1 MQQKKSLTVDL
12 LKSFAIVLMI
22 FGHCIVYGSG
32 VDNTLGKTR
41 MIHHYIYSFHMPLFA
56 LVSGYLFFFTIKRH
70 TMKEVFKTRVEGIII
85 PLIAWQF
92 LMNVYRIIFYWLRD
106 GKFDLLRL
114 IRGYSY
120 LYGNMW
126 FLWAILFCSLAVMV
140 IHYKFN
146 DNLLLFIVVEI
157 LTLLPGKQ
165 EHVRFVWLYPY
176 FVLAYLFAKY
186 KERDIVKKMY
196 QKVNNIYG
204 IVILIIIHLL
214 LVYYWKMDYYIY
226 DYGIGRSILMRD
238 NLMYVMLCNLYRF
251 IAGIIGTLVYT
262 LIFSK
267 LKGLISKS
275 IFCLK
280 YISKISQHTLGIYV
294 FSVYFLNEFIKS
306 MTFLHYNFF
315 IVLIEALIIT
325 VLSVKTMIYMEKNRC
340 LNILLLGGR

>member
-1 MQQKKSLTVDL
+1 MVQKKSLTVDM

-22 FGHCIVYGSG
+22 LGHCVVYGSG
-32 VDNTLGKTR
+32 VDNPLGKTR

-56 LVSGYLFFFTIKRH
+56 LVSGYLFFFTTKRH

-92 LMNVYRIIFYWLRD
+92 LMNIYRIIFYWVRD
-106 GKFDLLRL
+106 GKLDLLRL

-146 DNLLLFIVVEI
+146 DNLFLFLLIEL
-157 LTLLPGKQ
+157 LTLLPAKQ

-176 FVLAYLFAKY
+176 FVLAFLFAKY
-186 KERDIVKKMY
+186 KGKAIIKKIY
-196 QKVNNIYG
+196 QKINNFYG
-204 IVILIIIHLL
+204 IVILIILHIL
-214 LVYYWKMDYYIY
+214 LVYFWRMDYYIY

-238 NLMYVMLCNLYRF
+238 NLIYVMFCNLYRF
-251 IAGIIGTLVYT
+251 TAGVIGTAVYA
-262 LIFSK
+262 LIFGK
-267 LKGLISKS
+267 IKGLI
-275 IFCLK
+275 LK
-280 YISKISQHTLGIYV
+280 TKIDFYYIAKTSQHTLGIYV

-306 MTFLHYNFF
+306 MTFLHYNIFV
-315 IVLIEALIIT
+315 VLTETIIIT
-325 VLSVKTMIYMEKNRC
+325 VLSVKAMIYMEKNKY
-340 LNILLLGGR
+340 LNMLLLGGR